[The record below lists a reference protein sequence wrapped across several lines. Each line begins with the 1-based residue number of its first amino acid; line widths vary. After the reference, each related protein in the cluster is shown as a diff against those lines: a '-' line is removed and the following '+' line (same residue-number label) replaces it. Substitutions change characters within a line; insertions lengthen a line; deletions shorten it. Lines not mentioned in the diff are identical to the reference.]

1 LRANV
6 IAKIIGPT
14 KRVKA
19 GLASGRSRW
28 RLAPSTFS
36 IGRHREKRGTV
47 RFKDKVALVI
57 GASEGI
63 GKATALLLAGEGAHV
78 VAVARGAKK
87 LAGLASEKV
96 PGPGRVATIAADCTD
111 EAAVKSVVS
120 SVTGAGGRIDIL
132 VNNVGGSTIAPD
144 PYGSVEDIL
153 LEDFERML
161 RFNLFPAFLMCKHV
175 APVMKRQKSG
185 KIVNLSSTAAR
196 GKTTIASYAAAKAG
210 IESFTTKLA
219 RELGPFG
226 INVNAVAPGL
236 VLTDRIN
243 RTISNVSP
251 EVRKQRLENIPMR
264 RHSVP
269 EDQARV
275 IAFLASDDAL
285 MITGSTIDVS
295 GGA

>member
-1 LRANV
+1 M
-6 IAKIIGPT
+6 
-14 KRVKA
+14 
-19 GLASGRSRW
+19 
-28 RLAPSTFS
+28 
-36 IGRHREKRGTV
+36 
-47 RFKDKVALVI
+47 RFKDRIVLVV
-57 GASEGI
+57 GGSEGI
-63 GKATALLLAGEGAHV
+63 GKATALLFAREGASV
-78 VAVARGAKK
+78 VAVARGADK
-87 LAGLASEKV
+87 LAALASET
-96 PGPGRVATIAADCTD
+96 PEGPGRIATIAADCVD
-111 EAAVKSVVS
+111 ETAVRNVVKSVVD
-120 SVTGAGGRIDIL
+120 ANGRIDVL

-161 RFNLFPAFLMCKHV
+161 RFNLLPAFLMCKHV
-175 APVMKRQKSG
+175 SPVMKRQKSG

-243 RTISNVSP
+243 RTINNVPP
-251 EVRKQRLENIPMR
+251 EVRRQRLENVPMR
-264 RHSVP
+264 RHSMP

-275 IAFLASDDAL
+275 IAFLASNDAD
-285 MITGSTIDVS
+285 MVTGSTIDVS